1 MRIRRCRDRVEKV
14 HVQDVV
20 QIYFLL
26 EYYHESLSIQSHCKY
41 SGREREFTDSRGS
54 LCGKLAQASRREN
67 WGGDLR
73 SLTFVF
79 RITRRRGDKTRAT
92 REVENIIS
100 IIETL
105 SSSLLKAGRNSGS
118 LW

>member
-1 MRIRRCRDRVEKV
+1 MFRMSYRYISSSSTTTSRFRFSRTASTADGNVSSQIVEDLWLWLASPGL
-14 HVQDVV
+14 DVRT
-20 QIYFLL
+20 
-26 EYYHESLSIQSHCKY
+26 EE
-41 SGREREFTDSRGS
+41 
-54 LCGKLAQASRREN
+54 
-67 WGGDLR
+67 DLR
-73 SLTFVF
+73 ALTFVF

-92 REVENIIS
+92 RDVENIIS